1 VLGMASGQLAQ
12 GQSTRAS
19 DLSAGKLLVA
29 SRDLGDPNFAKT
41 VVLLVQYDQDGVLGL
56 IINRRSPVAV
66 SRLLDK
72 MAGTRGRSE
81 GVYAG
86 GPVEQ
91 NAVLALLRSRKP
103 PADAKHVL
111 GDIFL
116 VSSKAALEQT
126 FSSSTESDK
135 VHVYVGYSGW
145 TAPQLEN
152 ELNLGAWYIFSGSA
166 ASVFDSDPD
175 SLWARLIRE
184 TEMQVTRALPLRTE
198 GASRR

>member
-1 VLGMASGQLAQ
+1 MRWLAVGATVLGMASAQ
-12 GQSTRAS
+12 VALGQSTRSS
-19 DLSAGKLLVA
+19 DLGAGKLLVA

-41 VVLLVQYDQDGVLGL
+41 VVLLVQYDQDGVVGL
-56 IINRRSPVAV
+56 IINRRSQVMV

-72 MAGTRGRSE
+72 MAGTKGRSE

-103 PADAKHVL
+103 PVDARHVL
-111 GDIFL
+111 GDVFL
-116 VSSKAALEQT
+116 VSSKTALEQT
-126 FSSSTESDK
+126 FSIATESDK

-145 TAPQLEN
+145 TEPQLEN
-152 ELNLGAWYIFSGSA
+152 ELNLGAWFIFPGSA
-166 ASVFDSDPD
+166 TSVFDSDPD

-184 TEMQVTRALPLRTE
+184 TEVQVARAR
-198 GASRR
+198 